1 MKMTIQ
7 QLLQNMQ
14 MSRYRLSKISGI
26 PWATLSDIYSGK
38 TRLNRCSA
46 GTLSKLSKVLGLSI
60 EELLALK
67 TEPEIN
73 TVTGK
78 PNRKTYLESG
88 LPESV
93 QKALKEYLQGEK
105 AQVLYLDCL
114 WGELYGA
121 INSNLWAGL
130 ITEEQASY
138 LREKYLGS
146 EGKENSIY
154 D

>member
-1 MKMTIQ
+1 MTIQ
-7 QLLQNMQ
+7 QLLQDTQ

-26 PWATLSDIYSGK
+26 PWSTLADIYSGK
-38 TRLNRCSA
+38 THLNRCGA
-46 GTLSKLSKVLGLSI
+46 GTLSKLSKTLGLTI
-60 EELLALK
+60 EELLALE
-67 TEPEIN
+67 TEPEEN

-93 QKALKEYLQGEK
+93 QKAIKEYLQGEK
-105 AQVLYLDCL
+105 EQVLYLDCL

-121 INSNLWAGL
+121 INSNLWADL

-138 LREKYLGS
+138 LREKYLGT
-146 EGKENSIY
+146 EEKENIIN

>member
-1 MKMTIQ
+1 MTIQ
-7 QLLQNMQ
+7 QLLQDTQ

-26 PWATLSDIYSGK
+26 PWATLADIYSGK
-38 TRLNRCSA
+38 THLNRCGA
-46 GTLSKLSKVLGLSI
+46 GTLSKLSKTLGLTI
-60 EELLALK
+60 EELLALE
-67 TEPEIN
+67 TEPEEN

-93 QKALKEYLQGEK
+93 QKAIKEYLQGEK
-105 AQVLYLDCL
+105 EQVLYLDCL
-114 WGELYGA
+114 WGELYGV
-121 INSNLWAGL
+121 INSNLWADL

-138 LREKYLGS
+138 LREKYLGT
-146 EGKENSIY
+146 EGKENIIN

>member
-38 TRLNRCSA
+38 TKLNRCRA
-46 GTLSKLSKVLGLSI
+46 GTLSKLSKVLRLSI

-67 TEPEIN
+67 TEREIN
-73 TVTGK
+73 IVTGK

-138 LREKYLGS
+138 LREKYLGT